1 MKHDV
6 SNVDYEI
13 FHETVLSILKAHA
26 PYEKKHLRANH
37 VTFVSEEFYK
47 TVRKRARLR
56 NVYLKKRTKAT

>member
-1 MKHDV
+1 MK
-6 SNVDYEI
+6 
-13 FHETVLSILKAHA
+13 FFMRLLSILKAHA